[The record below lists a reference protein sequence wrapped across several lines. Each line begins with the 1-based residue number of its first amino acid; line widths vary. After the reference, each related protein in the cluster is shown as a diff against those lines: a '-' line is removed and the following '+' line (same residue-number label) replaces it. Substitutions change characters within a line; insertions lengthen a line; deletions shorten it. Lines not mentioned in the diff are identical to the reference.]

1 MKKLS
6 KKLLLSGLAALTIYS
21 GFNTIDIST
30 TYAKVN
36 YDVFDLEA
44 HRGGIDV
51 RPENTLYSYAYAIE
65 LGATSIECDMQ
76 LTKDGQI
83 VMSHNPILNSDIT
96 RDKNGNYIEN
106 NKYDIRLM
114 TVDELKKFDVGVMD
128 QNCGEYY
135 DLHGKTQFTYDA
147 KIPTLEE
154 LMQLI
159 QSYDDKN
166 IVLNIET
173 KSYPDPASA
182 GYKNN
187 ADPKKFVEV
196 FNNIVKKYDMEDRVV
211 LQSFDWQTLIEMK
224 KLNPN
229 ISTSALWQEQP
240 SWGRDSESLRRYE
253 KKKSP
258 WLGGLDIKD
267 YQGNP
272 VKAAHAIGADIIS
285 PYYTE
290 ISKQDVDEAHSLGMK
305 VVPWTVNNEKDMT
318 MLLDMGVD
326 GIISDKPWLLK
337 QVLEKRNIKLHTPT
351 VNVDSPYHTGT
362 DHKDTAPTK
371 AGNGNDADRK
381 STRLNSS
388 HEWISR
394 MPSSA

>member
-21 GFNTIDIST
+21 GFNNIDIST

-44 HRGGIDV
+44 HRGGRDV

-96 RDKNGNYIEN
+96 RDENGNYIKN

-128 QNCGEYY
+128 PNCGEYY

-159 QSYDDKN
+159 QSYGDKN

-196 FNNIVKKYDMEDRVV
+196 FNNIVKKYNMEDRVV

-253 KKKSP
+253 KKKSS

-272 VKAAHAIGADIIS
+272 VKAAHAIGTDIIS

-290 ISKQDVDEAHSLGMK
+290 ISKQDVDEAHSLDMK
-305 VVPWTVNNEKDMT
+305 IVPWTVNNEKDMN

-371 AGNGNDADRK
+371 AGNGNDA
-381 STRLNSS
+381 
-388 HEWISR
+388 
-394 MPSSA
+394 AY

>member
-21 GFNTIDIST
+21 GFNNIDIST

-44 HRGGIDV
+44 HRGGRDV

-128 QNCGEYY
+128 PNCGEYY

-159 QSYDDKN
+159 QSYGDKN

-196 FNNIVKKYDMEDRVV
+196 FNNIVKKYNMEDRVV

-371 AGNGNDADRK
+371 AGNGNDA
-381 STRLNSS
+381 
-388 HEWISR
+388 
-394 MPSSA
+394 AY

>member
-21 GFNTIDIST
+21 GFNNIDIST

-44 HRGGIDV
+44 HRGGRDV

-96 RDKNGNYIEN
+96 RDENGNYIKN

-114 TVDELKKFDVGVMD
+114 TVDELKKFEVGVMD
-128 QNCGEYY
+128 PNCGEYY

-159 QSYDDKN
+159 QSYGDKN

-196 FNNIVKKYDMEDRVV
+196 FNNIVKKYNMEDRVV

-305 VVPWTVNNEKDMT
+305 VVPWTVNNEKDMN

-371 AGNGNDADRK
+371 AGNGNDA
-381 STRLNSS
+381 
-388 HEWISR
+388 
-394 MPSSA
+394 AY

>member
-6 KKLLLSGLAALTIYS
+6 KKLLFSGLAALTIYS

-44 HRGGIDV
+44 HRGGRDV

-96 RDKNGNYIEN
+96 RDENGNYIEN

-128 QNCGEYY
+128 PNCGEYY

-159 QSYDDKN
+159 QSYGDKN

-305 VVPWTVNNEKDMT
+305 VVLWTVNNEKDMN

-362 DHKDTAPTK
+362 DHKDTAPTE
-371 AGNGNDADRK
+371 AGNGNDA
-381 STRLNSS
+381 
-388 HEWISR
+388 
-394 MPSSA
+394 AY

>member
-21 GFNTIDIST
+21 RFNNIDIST

-44 HRGGIDV
+44 HRGGRDV

-96 RDKNGNYIEN
+96 RDENGNYIEN

-128 QNCGEYY
+128 PNCGEYY

-159 QSYDDKN
+159 QSYGDKN

-305 VVPWTVNNEKDMT
+305 VVPCTVNNEKDMN

-351 VNVDSPYHTGT
+351 INVDSPYHTGT
-362 DHKDTAPTK
+362 DHKDTAPTE
-371 AGNGNDADRK
+371 AGNGNDA
-381 STRLNSS
+381 
-388 HEWISR
+388 
-394 MPSSA
+394 AY

>member
-6 KKLLLSGLAALTIYS
+6 KKLLFSGLAALTIYS

-44 HRGGIDV
+44 HRGGRDV

-96 RDKNGNYIEN
+96 RDENGNYIEN

-114 TVDELKKFDVGVMD
+114 TVDELKKFDVSVMD
-128 QNCGEYY
+128 PNCGEYY
-135 DLHGKTQFTYDA
+135 DLHGKTQVTYDA

-159 QSYDDKN
+159 QSYGDKN

-229 ISTSALWQEQP
+229 ISTSALWQKQP

-305 VVPWTVNNEKDMT
+305 VVPWTVNNEKDMN

-351 VNVDSPYHTGT
+351 INVDSPYHTGT
-362 DHKDTAPTK
+362 DHKDTAPTE
-371 AGNGNDADRK
+371 AGNGNDA
-381 STRLNSS
+381 
-388 HEWISR
+388 
-394 MPSSA
+394 AY

>member
-44 HRGGIDV
+44 HRGGRDV

-96 RDKNGNYIEN
+96 RDENGNYIKN

-159 QSYDDKN
+159 QSYGDKN

-305 VVPWTVNNEKDMT
+305 VVPWTVNNEKDMN

-371 AGNGNDADRK
+371 AGNGNDA
-381 STRLNSS
+381 
-388 HEWISR
+388 
-394 MPSSA
+394 AY

>member
-44 HRGGIDV
+44 HRGGRDV

-371 AGNGNDADRK
+371 AGNGNDA
-381 STRLNSS
+381 
-388 HEWISR
+388 
-394 MPSSA
+394 AY

>member
-21 GFNTIDIST
+21 GFNNIDIST

-44 HRGGIDV
+44 HRGGRDV

-96 RDKNGNYIEN
+96 RDENGNYIEN

-128 QNCGEYY
+128 PNCGEYY

-159 QSYDDKN
+159 QSYGDKN

-290 ISKQDVDEAHSLGMK
+290 ISKQDIDEAHSLGMK
-305 VVPWTVNNEKDMT
+305 VVPWTVNNEKDMN

-362 DHKDTAPTK
+362 DHKDTAPTE
-371 AGNGNDADRK
+371 AGNGNDA
-381 STRLNSS
+381 
-388 HEWISR
+388 
-394 MPSSA
+394 AY

>member
-21 GFNTIDIST
+21 RFNNIDIST

-44 HRGGIDV
+44 HRGGRDV

-96 RDKNGNYIEN
+96 RDENGNYIEN

-128 QNCGEYY
+128 PNCGEYY

-159 QSYDDKN
+159 QSYGDKN

-187 ADPKKFVEV
+187 ADPKKFVEI

-253 KKKSP
+253 KKKSS

-272 VKAAHAIGADIIS
+272 VKAAHAIGTDIIS

-290 ISKQDVDEAHSLGMK
+290 ISKQDVDEAHSLDMK
-305 VVPWTVNNEKDMT
+305 IVPWTVNNEKDMN

-362 DHKDTAPTK
+362 DQTQPLQKLVTVMMPLTK
-371 AGNGNDADRK
+371 
-381 STRLNSS
+381 
-388 HEWISR
+388 
-394 MPSSA
+394 P

>member
-21 GFNTIDIST
+21 GFNNIDIST

-44 HRGGIDV
+44 HRGGRDV

-96 RDKNGNYIEN
+96 RDENGNYIEN

-128 QNCGEYY
+128 PNCGEYY

-159 QSYDDKN
+159 QSYGDKN

-305 VVPWTVNNEKDMT
+305 VVPWTVNNEKN

-351 VNVDSPYHTGT
+351 INVDSPYHTGT
-362 DHKDTAPTK
+362 DHKDTAPTE
-371 AGNGNDADRK
+371 AGNGNDA
-381 STRLNSS
+381 
-388 HEWISR
+388 
-394 MPSSA
+394 AY

>member
-21 GFNTIDIST
+21 GYNNIDIST

-44 HRGGIDV
+44 HRGGRDV

-96 RDKNGNYIEN
+96 RDENGNYIEN

-128 QNCGEYY
+128 PNCGEYY

-159 QSYDDKN
+159 QSYGDKN

-305 VVPWTVNNEKDMT
+305 VVPCTVNNEKDMN

-351 VNVDSPYHTGT
+351 INVDSPYHTGT
-362 DHKDTAPTK
+362 DHKDTAPTE
-371 AGNGNDADRK
+371 AGNGNDA
-381 STRLNSS
+381 
-388 HEWISR
+388 
-394 MPSSA
+394 AY

>member
-21 GFNTIDIST
+21 GFNNIDISP

-44 HRGGIDV
+44 HRGGRDV

-96 RDKNGNYIEN
+96 RDENGNYIKN

-128 QNCGEYY
+128 PNCGEYY

-159 QSYDDKN
+159 QSYGDKN

-196 FNNIVKKYDMEDRVV
+196 FNNIVKKYNMEDRVV

-371 AGNGNDADRK
+371 AGNGNDA
-381 STRLNSS
+381 
-388 HEWISR
+388 
-394 MPSSA
+394 AY

>member
-21 GFNTIDIST
+21 GFNNIDIST

-44 HRGGIDV
+44 HRGDRDV
-51 RPENTLYSYAYAIE
+51 RPENTLYSYTYAIE

-96 RDKNGNYIEN
+96 RDENGNYIEN

-128 QNCGEYY
+128 PNCGEYY
-135 DLHGKTQFTYDA
+135 DLHGKIQFTYDA

-159 QSYDDKN
+159 QSYGDKN

-305 VVPWTVNNEKDMT
+305 VVPWTVNNEKDMN

-362 DHKDTAPTK
+362 DHKDTAPTE
-371 AGNGNDADRK
+371 AGNGNDA
-381 STRLNSS
+381 
-388 HEWISR
+388 
-394 MPSSA
+394 AY

>member
-6 KKLLLSGLAALTIYS
+6 KKLLLSGLAVLTIYS
-21 GFNTIDIST
+21 GFNNIDIST

-44 HRGGIDV
+44 HRGGRDV

-96 RDKNGNYIEN
+96 RDENGNYIEN

-128 QNCGEYY
+128 PNCGEYY

-159 QSYDDKN
+159 QSYGDKN

-211 LQSFDWQTLIEMK
+211 LQSFDWQALIEMK

-305 VVPWTVNNEKDMT
+305 VVPWTVNNEKDMN

-362 DHKDTAPTK
+362 DHKDTAPTE
-371 AGNGNDADRK
+371 AGNGNDA
-381 STRLNSS
+381 
-388 HEWISR
+388 
-394 MPSSA
+394 AY

>member
-21 GFNTIDIST
+21 GYNNIDIST

-44 HRGGIDV
+44 HRGGRDV

-96 RDKNGNYIEN
+96 RDENGNYIEN

-128 QNCGEYY
+128 PNCGEYY

-159 QSYDDKN
+159 QSYGDKN

-196 FNNIVKKYDMEDRVV
+196 FNNIVKNYDMEDRVV

-305 VVPWTVNNEKDMT
+305 VVPWTVNNEKDMN

-362 DHKDTAPTK
+362 DHKDTAPTE
-371 AGNGNDADRK
+371 AGNGNDA
-381 STRLNSS
+381 
-388 HEWISR
+388 
-394 MPSSA
+394 AY

>member
-21 GFNTIDIST
+21 GYNNIDIST

-44 HRGGIDV
+44 HRGGRDV

-96 RDKNGNYIEN
+96 RDENSNYIEN

-128 QNCGEYY
+128 PNCGEYY

-159 QSYDDKN
+159 QSYGDKN

-305 VVPWTVNNEKDMT
+305 VVPWTVNNEKDMN

-362 DHKDTAPTK
+362 DHKDTAPTE
-371 AGNGNDADRK
+371 AGNGNDA
-381 STRLNSS
+381 
-388 HEWISR
+388 
-394 MPSSA
+394 AY

>member
-21 GFNTIDIST
+21 GFNNIDIST

-44 HRGGIDV
+44 HRGGRDV

-159 QSYDDKN
+159 QSYGDKN

-196 FNNIVKKYDMEDRVV
+196 FNNIVKKYNMEDRVV

-305 VVPWTVNNEKDMT
+305 VVPWTVNNEKDMN

-371 AGNGNDADRK
+371 AGNGNDA
-381 STRLNSS
+381 
-388 HEWISR
+388 
-394 MPSSA
+394 AY

>member
-96 RDKNGNYIEN
+96 RDENGNYIKN

-267 YQGNP
+267 YQRNP

-371 AGNGNDADRK
+371 AGNGNDA
-381 STRLNSS
+381 
-388 HEWISR
+388 
-394 MPSSA
+394 AY

>member
-44 HRGGIDV
+44 HRGGRDI

-83 VMSHNPILNSDIT
+83 VMSHNPILSSDIT
-96 RDKNGNYIEN
+96 RDENGNYIEN

-128 QNCGEYY
+128 PNCGEYY

-159 QSYDDKN
+159 QSYGDKN

-305 VVPWTVNNEKDMT
+305 VVPWTVNNEKDMN

-362 DHKDTAPTK
+362 DHKDTAPTE
-371 AGNGNDADRK
+371 AGNGNDA
-381 STRLNSS
+381 
-388 HEWISR
+388 
-394 MPSSA
+394 AY

>member
-21 GFNTIDIST
+21 GFNNIDIST

-44 HRGGIDV
+44 HRGGRDV

-96 RDKNGNYIEN
+96 RDENGNYIEN

-128 QNCGEYY
+128 PNCGEYY

-159 QSYDDKN
+159 QSYGDKN

-187 ADPKKFVEV
+187 ADPKKFVEI

-253 KKKSP
+253 KKKSS

-272 VKAAHAIGADIIS
+272 VKAAHAIGTDIIS

-290 ISKQDVDEAHSLGMK
+290 ISKQDVDEAHSLDMK
-305 VVPWTVNNEKDMT
+305 IVPWTVNNEKDMN

-362 DHKDTAPTK
+362 DHKDTAPTE
-371 AGNGNDADRK
+371 AGNGNDA
-381 STRLNSS
+381 
-388 HEWISR
+388 
-394 MPSSA
+394 AY

>member
-21 GFNTIDIST
+21 GFNNIDIST

-44 HRGGIDV
+44 HRGGRDV

-96 RDKNGNYIEN
+96 RDENGNYIEN

-159 QSYDDKN
+159 QSYGDKN

-196 FNNIVKKYDMEDRVV
+196 FNNIVKKYNMEDRVV

-305 VVPWTVNNEKDMT
+305 VVPWTVNNEKDMN

-371 AGNGNDADRK
+371 AGNGNDA
-381 STRLNSS
+381 
-388 HEWISR
+388 
-394 MPSSA
+394 AY

>member
-6 KKLLLSGLAALTIYS
+6 KKLLFSGLAALTIYS
-21 GFNTIDIST
+21 GFNNIDIST

-44 HRGGIDV
+44 HRGGRDV

-96 RDKNGNYIEN
+96 RDENGNYIEN

-128 QNCGEYY
+128 PNCGEYY

-159 QSYDDKN
+159 QSYGDKN

-229 ISTSALWQEQP
+229 ISTSALWQKQP

-305 VVPWTVNNEKDMT
+305 VVPWTVNNEKDMN

-351 VNVDSPYHTGT
+351 INVDSPYHTGT
-362 DHKDTAPTK
+362 DHKDTAPTE
-371 AGNGNDADRK
+371 AGNGNDA
-381 STRLNSS
+381 
-388 HEWISR
+388 
-394 MPSSA
+394 AY

>member
-44 HRGGIDV
+44 HRGGRDI

-96 RDKNGNYIEN
+96 RDENGNYIEN

-128 QNCGEYY
+128 PNCGEYY

-159 QSYDDKN
+159 QSYGDKN

-187 ADPKKFVEV
+187 ADPKKFVEI

-305 VVPWTVNNEKDMT
+305 VVPWTVNNEKDMN

-362 DHKDTAPTK
+362 DHKDTAPTE
-371 AGNGNDADRK
+371 AGNGNDA
-381 STRLNSS
+381 
-388 HEWISR
+388 
-394 MPSSA
+394 AY

>member
-1 MKKLS
+1 MNTNEKTIQ
-6 KKLLLSGLAALTIYS
+6 KLLLSGLAALTIYS
-21 GFNTIDIST
+21 GFNNIDIST

-44 HRGGIDV
+44 HRGGRDV

-96 RDKNGNYIEN
+96 RDENGNYIEN

-128 QNCGEYY
+128 PNCGEYY

-159 QSYDDKN
+159 QSYGDKN

-258 WLGGLDIKD
+258 WLDGLDIKD

-305 VVPWTVNNEKDMT
+305 VVPWTVNNEKDMN

-362 DHKDTAPTK
+362 DHKDTAPTE
-371 AGNGNDADRK
+371 AGNGNDA
-381 STRLNSS
+381 
-388 HEWISR
+388 
-394 MPSSA
+394 AY

>member
-6 KKLLLSGLAALTIYS
+6 KKLLFSGLAALTIYS

-44 HRGGIDV
+44 HRGGRDV
-51 RPENTLYSYAYAIE
+51 RPKNTLYSYAYAIE

-96 RDKNGNYIEN
+96 RDENGNYIEN

-128 QNCGEYY
+128 PNCGEYY

-159 QSYDDKN
+159 QSYGDKN

-211 LQSFDWQTLIEMK
+211 LQSFDWQSLIEMK

-290 ISKQDVDEAHSLGMK
+290 ISKKDVDEAHSLGMK
-305 VVPWTVNNEKDMT
+305 VVPWTVNNEKDMN

-351 VNVDSPYHTGT
+351 INVDSPYHTGT
-362 DHKDTAPTK
+362 DHKDTAPTE
-371 AGNGNDADRK
+371 AGNGNDA
-381 STRLNSS
+381 
-388 HEWISR
+388 
-394 MPSSA
+394 AY

>member
-21 GFNTIDIST
+21 GFNNIDIST

-44 HRGGIDV
+44 HRGGRDV

-96 RDKNGNYIEN
+96 RDENGNYIKN

-159 QSYDDKN
+159 QSYGDKN

-253 KKKSP
+253 KKKSS

-267 YQGNP
+267 YQGNT

-371 AGNGNDADRK
+371 AGNGNDA
-381 STRLNSS
+381 
-388 HEWISR
+388 
-394 MPSSA
+394 AY

>member
-21 GFNTIDIST
+21 RFNNIDIST

-44 HRGGIDV
+44 HRGGRDV

-96 RDKNGNYIEN
+96 RDENGNYIEN

-128 QNCGEYY
+128 PNCGEYY

-159 QSYDDKN
+159 QSYGDKN

-187 ADPKKFVEV
+187 ADPKKFVEI

-240 SWGRDSESLRRYE
+240 SWGRNSESLRRYE
-253 KKKSP
+253 KKKSS

-305 VVPWTVNNEKDMT
+305 VVPWTVNNEKDMN
-318 MLLDMGVD
+318 MLLDMGID

-362 DHKDTAPTK
+362 DHKDTAPTE
-371 AGNGNDADRK
+371 AGNGNDA
-381 STRLNSS
+381 
-388 HEWISR
+388 
-394 MPSSA
+394 AY

>member
-44 HRGGIDV
+44 HHGGRDV

-96 RDKNGNYIEN
+96 RDENGNYIEN

-128 QNCGEYY
+128 PNCGEYY

-159 QSYDDKN
+159 QSYGDKN

-196 FNNIVKKYDMEDRVV
+196 FNNIVKKYDMDDRVV

-305 VVPWTVNNEKDMT
+305 VVPWTVNNEKDMN

-362 DHKDTAPTK
+362 DHKDTAPTE
-371 AGNGNDADRK
+371 AGNGNDA
-381 STRLNSS
+381 
-388 HEWISR
+388 
-394 MPSSA
+394 AY

>member
-21 GFNTIDIST
+21 RFNNIDIST

-44 HRGGIDV
+44 HRGGRDV

-96 RDKNGNYIEN
+96 RDENGNYIEN

-128 QNCGEYY
+128 PNCGEYY

-371 AGNGNDADRK
+371 AGNGNDA
-381 STRLNSS
+381 
-388 HEWISR
+388 
-394 MPSSA
+394 AY

>member
-21 GFNTIDIST
+21 GFNNIDIST

-44 HRGGIDV
+44 HRGGRDV

-96 RDKNGNYIEN
+96 RDENGNYIKN

-159 QSYDDKN
+159 QSYGDKN

-305 VVPWTVNNEKDMT
+305 VVPWTVNNEKDMN

-351 VNVDSPYHTGT
+351 INVDSPYHTGT
-362 DHKDTAPTK
+362 DHKDTAPTE
-371 AGNGNDADRK
+371 AGNGNDA
-381 STRLNSS
+381 
-388 HEWISR
+388 
-394 MPSSA
+394 AY

>member
-21 GFNTIDIST
+21 GFNNIDIST

-44 HRGGIDV
+44 HRGGRDV

-65 LGATSIECDMQ
+65 LGTTSIECDMQ

-96 RDKNGNYIEN
+96 RDENGNYIEN

-128 QNCGEYY
+128 PNCGEYY

-159 QSYDDKN
+159 QSYGDKN

-305 VVPWTVNNEKDMT
+305 VVPWTVNNEKDMN

-362 DHKDTAPTK
+362 DHKDTAPTE
-371 AGNGNDADRK
+371 AGNGNDA
-381 STRLNSS
+381 
-388 HEWISR
+388 
-394 MPSSA
+394 AY

>member
-1 MKKLS
+1 MNTNEKLS

-21 GFNTIDIST
+21 GFNNIDIST

-44 HRGGIDV
+44 HRGGRDV

-96 RDKNGNYIEN
+96 RDENGNYIEN

-114 TVDELKKFDVGVMD
+114 TVDKLKKFDVGVMD
-128 QNCGEYY
+128 PNCGEYY

-159 QSYDDKN
+159 QSYGDKN

-229 ISTSALWQEQP
+229 IFTSALWQEQP

-305 VVPWTVNNEKDMT
+305 VVPWTVNNEKDMN

-362 DHKDTAPTK
+362 DHKDTAPTE
-371 AGNGNDADRK
+371 AGNGNDA
-381 STRLNSS
+381 
-388 HEWISR
+388 
-394 MPSSA
+394 AY

>member
-30 TYAKVN
+30 IYAKVN

-44 HRGGIDV
+44 HRGGRDI

-96 RDKNGNYIEN
+96 RDENGNYIEN

-128 QNCGEYY
+128 PNCGEYY

-159 QSYDDKN
+159 QSYGDKN

-305 VVPWTVNNEKDMT
+305 VVPWTVNNEKDMN

-351 VNVDSPYHTGT
+351 INVDSPYHTGT
-362 DHKDTAPTK
+362 DHKDTAPTE
-371 AGNGNDADRK
+371 AGNGNDA
-381 STRLNSS
+381 
-388 HEWISR
+388 
-394 MPSSA
+394 AY

>member
-96 RDKNGNYIEN
+96 RDENGNYIEN

-362 DHKDTAPTK
+362 DHKDTAPTE
-371 AGNGNDADRK
+371 AGNGNDA
-381 STRLNSS
+381 
-388 HEWISR
+388 
-394 MPSSA
+394 AY